1 MSLSRKTKSLQ
12 PVAEATSMAFET
24 ELMQLRRIAARERQ
38 LRLSLEALEKRAA
51 DRFLDRIGENGPR
64 DLPFAEG
71 QDRAWRDWISTRR
84 SNLQAELALVLADK
98 GDRMALL
105 TRALGR
111 KDIAAKMHG
120 ASLDEDRRATLSRE
134 LAVLQ
139 DLAVLLK
146 GRDRQRQQMN

>member
-1 MSLSRKTKSLQ
+1 MPLSRKTKALE
-12 PVAEATSMAFET
+12 PIAEATSMAFET

-51 DRFLDRIGENGPR
+51 DRFLDQVDELSGS
-64 DLPFAEG
+64 DLTFADG

-98 GDRMALL
+98 SERMGQL

-111 KDIAAKMHG
+111 RDIAARLHG
-120 ASLDEDRRATLSRE
+120 ASLSVDRRAALARE
-134 LAVLQ
+134 LAGLQ

-146 GRDRQRQQMN
+146 GRARQDRLN